1 MATFNLRR
9 FASPDALRNI
19 QEENL
24 RALLSRH
31 ASYFTKRG
39 VELNGALPN
48 RVAEPLAPYGNSPAA
63 AAERDGLDYEVLA
76 GVLLA
81 PDDDTPPALV
91 DQLYMIHEMATDEGM
106 QVLLDA
112 NDTLPE
118 KDRINFNGASDLS
131 PADVAILVSLKA
143 PEILERK
150 HAEQFVGERK
160 SFEYYLSSETP
171 TGAFKSPL
179 RAKVEALEQELGQW
193 FASKKKGDLVRVFVY
208 AKPDEVW
215 FLVRHGDA
223 FRREGA
229 VKSGQSTSVFYRPE
243 KHDLLVYNPAIG
255 EMRIN
260 AGSKGEKELY
270 RRSFGKH
277 LFSGEDHFPSSNRK
291 YTLDPLKAD
300 GANSIV
306 CTDVNGI
313 DSIQLTEVTY
323 FWGGAQNEI
332 EVRRAGDVFAAL
344 KERDR
349 KIPNTR
355 IIGARFR
362 MKFSDS
368 KTPRSVNLRPPNV
381 AKFTR
386 DDDGKLVEEW
396 LKKRGFSS
404 TKRQEANAE
413 DRAPVARA

>member
-39 VELNGALPN
+39 VQLNGAKAD
-48 RVAEPLAPYGNSPAA
+48 RVAEPLAPYGNSPAP
-63 AAERDGLDYEVLA
+63 AAEHDGLDYETLA
-76 GVLLA
+76 GVLVT
-81 PDDDTPPALV
+81 PDDDTPAALV
-91 DQLYMIHEMATDEGM
+91 DALYMIHEMATDEGM

-112 NDTLPE
+112 NEKLLE
-118 KDRINFNGASDLS
+118 KDRINFNGASDLT
-131 PADVAILVSLKA
+131 PADVAILVSLNA
-143 PEILERK
+143 PELLERK

-160 SFEYYLSSETP
+160 SFEYYLSNEAP
-171 TGAFKSPL
+171 TAAFKIPP

-193 FASKKKGDLVRVFVY
+193 FASKKKGDVVRVFIY
-208 AKPDEVW
+208 SKPDEVW

-229 VKSGQSTSVFYRPE
+229 VKSGRSSSVFFRPE

-255 EMRIN
+255 ELRVN
-260 AGSKGEKELY
+260 AGSKGEKEVY
-270 RRSFGKH
+270 RTAFGKH
-277 LFSGEDHFPSSNRK
+277 LFSGENHFPSSNRK
-291 YTLDPLKAD
+291 YTLDPLKTD
-300 GANSIV
+300 GPDSLV
-306 CTDVNGI
+306 FTDVKGI
-313 DSIQLTEVTY
+313 DTIQLTEVTY

-332 EVRRAGDVFAAL
+332 EVRRAGDIFAAL

-349 KIPNTR
+349 KIQNTR

-368 KTPRSVNLRPPNV
+368 KTPRSVNIRPPNV

-404 TKRQEANAE
+404 TKRQEADAE
-413 DRAPVARA
+413 DRAAVARA